1 MAKWQWLLLFL
12 VSALLLFAGNGSLLV
27 TDNVEANYALTAKE
41 MVISGDWLSPQIY
54 GHYWYDKPVFF
65 YWLTALAYK
74 MFGFTEFASRFF
86 PALFGMAGL
95 GLLAWGGNKLYN
107 ARIGFYSALILASSV
122 EFFLISKSIIT
133 DAVLFFFFSATLL
146 FFYLGYKE
154 GKSGY
159 WYAMYGAAGFSVLT
173 KGPIG
178 VLLPGLIITIFILW
192 QRDWRVLKRA
202 HLVSG
207 TLLCLLIT
215 IPWYGAM
222 YALHGNDF
230 LATFFGI
237 HNFLRATVS
246 EHPRDDVFYYYTL
259 VNILALFPWS
269 GLVPGAVYNWWQGK
283 ERTLD
288 SLQKFLLVWALVVF
302 IFFQCMATKYITYT
316 YPLLFPASLLLGSMV
331 AKQEAGCF
339 TRKYFVFVGVGFTV
353 LLAGAFWA
361 TNRGLIADTYLFIL
375 PLAVILAGVLGCLMS
390 AFAQAKI
397 YSIVCTAMV
406 FYLGLI
412 FSIAVPFSQVRS
424 AKALGIALAE
434 QRVKEVG
441 LYGSYPTSAV
451 FYSGSKL
458 VKLVPEK
465 ELESYKPKSMS
476 WSSKNVM
483 PFAAMEQQHYPLV
496 IVSSKSIKDF
506 MKHNHSQWLTAGRR
520 GQYLLLQPVAGR
532 MDNSS
537 PKGYNNAAR
546 LSAKSDWRNHH
557 GRT

>member
-1 MAKWQWLLLFL
+1 
-12 VSALLLFAGNGSLLV
+12 
-27 TDNVEANYALTAKE
+27 
-41 MVISGDWLSPQIY
+41 
-54 GHYWYDKPVFF
+54 
-65 YWLTALAYK
+65 
-74 MFGFTEFASRFF
+74 
-86 PALFGMAGL
+86 
-95 GLLAWGGNKLYN
+95 
-107 ARIGFYSALILASSV
+107 
-122 EFFLISKSIIT
+122 
-133 DAVLFFFFSATLL
+133 
-146 FFYLGYKE
+146 
-154 GKSGY
+154 
-159 WYAMYGAAGFSVLT
+159 
-173 KGPIG
+173 
-178 VLLPGLIITIFILW
+178 
-192 QRDWRVLKRA
+192 
-202 HLVSG
+202 
-207 TLLCLLIT
+207 
-215 IPWYGAM
+215 
-222 YALHGNDF
+222 
-230 LATFFGI
+230 
-237 HNFLRATVS
+237 
-246 EHPRDDVFYYYTL
+246 
-259 VNILALFPWS
+259 
-269 GLVPGAVYNWWQGK
+269 
-283 ERTLD
+283 
-288 SLQKFLLVWALVVF
+288 
-302 IFFQCMATKYITYT
+302 MATKYITYT
-316 YPLLFPASLLLGSMV
+316 YPLLSPASLLLGSMV

-375 PLAVILAGVLGCLMS
+375 PLAVILAGVLGGLMS

-397 YSIVCTAMV
+397 YTIACTAMV

-458 VKLVPEK
+458 VKLVPEE

-506 MKHNHSQWLTAGRR
+506 MKHNHSQWVTAGRR
-520 GQYLLLQPVAGR
+520 GQYLLLQSVAGK

-546 LSAKSDWRNHH
+546 LSAKSDWRNNH